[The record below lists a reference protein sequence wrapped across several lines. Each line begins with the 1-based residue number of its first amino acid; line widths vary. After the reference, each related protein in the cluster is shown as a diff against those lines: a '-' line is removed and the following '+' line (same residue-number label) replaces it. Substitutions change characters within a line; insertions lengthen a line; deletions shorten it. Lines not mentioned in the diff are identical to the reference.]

1 MKFCNESI
9 KNFLIDLGSDSSA
22 PGGGSVA
29 GLIAA
34 LSGALNSMVYSLTV
48 GKKNYVELSDDE
60 QKMITKFQLESRS
73 FTERSLELMEDD
85 RSNFL
90 KLMDAY
96 KLPRNTEDE
105 KEKRKEEIKKNTIKA
120 MEAPLNLARESLL
133 FYENLKIMKKYG
145 NKMLI
150 SDLGISAILLHS
162 AIESSIVNVKVNL
175 NSLREEEFFSKID
188 NELKEILIK
197 SVNEKSE
204 INMYVNSIIYS

>member
-22 PGGGSVA
+22 PGGGSVS

-60 QKMITKFQLESRS
+60 QKMITEFQLESRS

-90 KLMDAY
+90 KLMNAY

-204 INMYVNSIIYS
+204 IDRYVNSIIYS

>member
-204 INMYVNSIIYS
+204 IDRYVNSIIYS